1 MTTTARDI
9 VKSAL
14 RKIAVLGQGASLNNQ
29 EAQDG
34 LSALN
39 MMVASWSVEGN
50 LVFTQQFETFNIVNG
65 QKAYTV
71 GTGGDFNTDRVLRIS
86 SAYTTQGTQDYLLTR
101 YNKDE
106 YAAIYDKDTLGIPS
120 IYYFD
125 ANYPLANLTL
135 YPVPVGVQKITLV
148 DENALTGFAS
158 LDTVFAMPAEY
169 EEALIYNLAI
179 RLAPEYEREAL
190 PSVVKIAAKSKKIV
204 ESQNSRNNTSA
215 STIQVPSSGRTTGN
229 VYRGYPR

>member
-1 MTTTARDI
+1 MTTARDI
-9 VKSAL
+9 VNAAL
-14 RKIAVLGQGASLNNQ
+14 RKIAVLGQGSSLSNQ
-29 EAQDG
+29 ELQDG

-50 LVFTQQFETFNIVNG
+50 LVFTQQFETFSIVSG
-65 QKAYTV
+65 QKTFTI
-71 GTGGDFNTDRVLRIS
+71 GTGGDFDTDRVLRIS
-86 SAYTTQGTQDYLLTR
+86 SAYVTQGTQDYLLTR

-106 YAAIYDKDTLGIPS
+106 YASIDDKNTSSIPT

-135 YPVPVGVQKITLV
+135 YPVPVGVQTITLV
-148 DENALTGFAS
+148 DENALTGFAT

-190 PSVVKIAAKSKKIV
+190 PSVVKIAAKSKKTV

-215 STIQVPSSGRTTGN
+215 STIQVPSRNSNSGSF
-229 VYRGYPR
+229 YRGYVR

>member
-1 MTTTARDI
+1 MTTARDI

-50 LVFTQQFETFNIVNG
+50 LVFTQQFETFPIVSG
-65 QKAYTV
+65 QKTFTI
-71 GTGGDFNTDRVLRIS
+71 GTGGDFDTDRVLRVS
-86 SAYTTQGTQDYLLTR
+86 SAYVTQGTQDYLLTR

-106 YAAIYDKDTLGIPS
+106 YASIGDKNTSSIPT

-135 YPVPVGVQKITLV
+135 YPVPVGVQTITLV

-215 STIQVPSSGRTTGN
+215 STIQVPSSGRAAGN
-229 VYRGYPR
+229 IYRGYLR

>member
-1 MTTTARDI
+1 
-9 VKSAL
+9 
-14 RKIAVLGQGASLNNQ
+14 
-29 EAQDG
+29 
-34 LSALN
+34 

-50 LVFTQQFETFNIVNG
+50 LVFTQQFETFPIVSG
-65 QKAYTV
+65 QKTFTI
-71 GTGGDFNTDRVLRIS
+71 GTGGDFDTDRVLRIS
-86 SAYTTQGTQDYLLTR
+86 SAYVTQGTQDYLLTR

-106 YAAIYDKDTLGIPS
+106 YAAIDDKNTSSIPT

-135 YPVPVGVQKITLV
+135 YPVPVGVQTITLV
-148 DENALTGFAS
+148 DENALAGFTT

-169 EEALIYNLAI
+169 EEALIYNLAL

-215 STIQVPSSGRTTGN
+215 STIQVPSSSGNTGN
-229 VYRGYPR
+229 VYRGYLR

>member
-1 MTTTARDI
+1 MTTARDI

-50 LVFTQQFETFNIVNG
+50 LVFTQQFETFPIVSG
-65 QKAYTV
+65 QKTFTI
-71 GTGGDFNTDRVLRIS
+71 GTGGDFDTDRVLRIS
-86 SAYTTQGTQDYLLTR
+86 SAYVTQGTQDYLLTR

-106 YAAIYDKDTLGIPS
+106 YASIDDKNTSSIPT

-135 YPVPVGVQKITLV
+135 YPVPVGVQTITLV
-148 DENALTGFAS
+148 DENALTGFAT

-215 STIQVPSSGRTTGN
+215 STIQVPSSGGNTGN
-229 VYRGYPR
+229 IYRGYLR